1 MWEKCERNS
10 AELVSKASCTKRD
23 FSLASKSGKSSG
35 IFRILKS
42 FLHHNRVG
50 DILVLSGKI
59 TPAQLGQ
66 VMREERSSKKSK
78 AALGQA
84 LIERGYISA
93 QELKFALFKQ
103 KFIRTSI
110 AACAVFISL
119 SGGAV
124 KTAKASGI
132 KDVAGKIRLVK
143 ATGGTRAYSDLAAY
157 PALFGHNEQKS
168 NELKAFT
175 KWSGMF
181 KRFENTILNG
191 SGDVEIEKLQR
202 ELAQL
207 QNASLENKIV
217 GVNKIMNKVRYITD
231 SNNWGKTDYW
241 ATPVEFLKR
250 GGDCEDFAIAKY
262 TALRML
268 GVPESRLRVA
278 IVQDTYK
285 GIPHAVLIAYT
296 DQGAMLLDNQ
306 IKEAV
311 YTDTTRRYKPIYS
324 INRQAWW
331 LHKDAGPTRVAS
343 LN

>member
-1 MWEKCERNS
+1 MWEKCERSN
-10 AELVSKASCTKRD
+10 ARPVERTGGTKRD
-23 FSLASKSGKSSG
+23 FSLASKSGKPSG

-66 VMREERSSKKSK
+66 VMREERASKQSK

-84 LIERGYISA
+84 LIERGYISG
-93 QELKFALFKQ
+93 QELKLALFKQ
-103 KFIRTSI
+103 KFIRTAI
-110 AACAVFISL
+110 ATCAVFISL
-119 SGGAV
+119 SGGAI
-124 KTAKASGI
+124 KTAKAAGI
-132 KDVAGKIRLVK
+132 KDAAGKIRLVK
-143 ATGGTRAYSDLAAY
+143 ASSGGKAYGDLTAY

-168 NELKAFT
+168 TEIKAFT
-175 KWSGMF
+175 KWSDMF
-181 KRFENTILNG
+181 KRFEHTIANG
-191 SGDVEIEKLQR
+191 SGDAEIAKMQR
-202 ELAQL
+202 DLAGL
-207 QNASLENKIV
+207 QNASLENKII

-241 ATPVEFLKR
+241 ATPIEFMKR

-285 GIPHAVLIAYT
+285 GIPHAVLIAYA
-296 DQGAMLLDNQ
+296 DSGAMLLDNQ
-306 IKEAV
+306 IKDAV
-311 YTDTTRRYKPIYS
+311 YTETTRRYKPIYS

-331 LHKDAGPTRVAS
+331 LHKDGAPTRVAS

>member
-1 MWEKCERNS
+1 MWDSEGLDM
-10 AELVSKASCTKRD
+10 AESRTSISKTD
-23 FSLASKSGKSSG
+23 FSLASNSGKAKKG

-50 DILVLSGKI
+50 DILVLTGKI

-66 VMREERSSKKSK
+66 VMREERSSKYSK

-84 LIERGYISA
+84 LIDRGLITA
-93 QELKFALFKQ
+93 KELRFALFKQ

-110 AACAVFISL
+110 ATCAVFISL
-119 SGGAV
+119 SAGAV
-124 KTAKASGI
+124 KTAKAGGI
-132 KDVAGKIRLVK
+132 KDVPGKIRLVK
-143 ATGGTRAYSDLAAY
+143 ASAKTKSYGSYGTY
-157 PALFGHNEQKS
+157 PALFGHSEQKS
-168 NELKAFT
+168 SELKAFT
-175 KWSGMF
+175 KWSDMF
-181 KRFENTILNG
+181 KRFENVIANG
-191 SGDVEIEKLQR
+191 TGSAEISKLQSDLEGLR
-202 ELAQL
+202 
-207 QNASLENKIV
+207 NASLVDQVK

-231 SNNWGKTDYW
+231 NNNWGKSDYW

-268 GVPESRLRVA
+268 GVPEERLRVA

-296 DQGAMLLDNQ
+296 DEGPMLLDNQ
-306 IKEAV
+306 IKEAIF
-311 YTDTTRRYKPIYS
+311 TDTTRRYKPIYS
-324 INRQAWW
+324 INRHAWW
-331 LHKDAGPTRVAS
+331 LHKEAAPTRVAS